1 VQQAQPEAFLVFE
14 DQNLKIEMTSE
25 GHSGQDHHIKA
36 WFTNKNMQGLS
47 AVNLQV
53 AVQKYMTLKLQQI
66 SSSDVMPGPRTA
78 NQLLSISNQ
87 QEGAKPLAL
96 RIKVGYNCGGQP
108 ISEVKTINGLPNF
121 L

>member
-1 VQQAQPEAFLVFE
+1 
-14 DQNLKIEMTSE
+14 M
-25 GHSGQDHHIKA
+25 KA
-36 WFTNKNMQGLS
+36 WFTNKNMQGLTG
-47 AVNLQV
+47 VNLQV

-66 SSSDVMPGPRTA
+66 SSTDVLPGPRQA
-78 NQLLSISNQ
+78 NQCLSITNQ

-108 ISEVKTINGLPNF
+108 ISEVKTINGLPAF